1 MAKPQHPVDNR
12 PDQSEGPGDRG
23 AEAEVLVADM
33 ETGGVTQG
41 DKAAGPPP
49 KENRTSGRI
58 AKRPRRVDQRRRWR
72 RMRRMMRKGTRTE
85 RPQGGNC

>member
-1 MAKPQHPVDNR
+1 M
-12 PDQSEGPGDRG
+12 
-23 AEAEVLVADM
+23 EA
-33 ETGGVTQG
+33 GGWTQG

-72 RMRRMMRKGTRTE
+72 RMRGMMMGGGTPDLQ
-85 RPQGGNC
+85 RPPTARRSGSEVEPR